1 MRAALEEQDA
11 AAAAAAAAAASGP
24 ASAPAAA
31 LRQAAIWIR
40 YAGARIRKLSAEG
53 RALDGNMGAPRGKYA
68 GRGWRG
74 FNEERWA
81 AWKDELRAAQRA
93 MGGTDN
99 PAAAAVDLMDRL

>member
-1 MRAALEEQDA
+1 
-11 AAAAAAAAAASGP
+11 
-24 ASAPAAA
+24 
-31 LRQAAIWIR
+31 
-40 YAGARIRKLSAEG
+40 
-53 RALDGNMGAPRGKYA
+53 MGAPRGKYA
-68 GRGWRG
+68 DRGWRG